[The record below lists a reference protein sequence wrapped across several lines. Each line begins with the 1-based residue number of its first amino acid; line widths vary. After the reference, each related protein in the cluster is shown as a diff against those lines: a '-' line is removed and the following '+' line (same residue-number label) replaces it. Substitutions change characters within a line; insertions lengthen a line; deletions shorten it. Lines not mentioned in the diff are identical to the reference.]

1 MNKGEILLHDPR
13 AIGLMVEQG
22 NIKLF
27 PFQTKGWMSG
37 ISMDLNFRHYRAQ
50 GKSGDSMTLLSAE
63 LQIPGPGSGAMPDYT
78 GRIEG
83 WDYYKTDGTTDV
95 YKPSACQFLPDHT
108 DYTTFA
114 WTDAYDEEYPYFY
127 YGWGLRTIHV
137 TDIGYNKWTNTAH
150 LGLNYPVPDMFRP
163 GFEEAPPAKELLRLM
178 QPYIPEGQW
187 RFRVEV
193 SPFKVDSGVTA
204 PTSISIIVKQGRKR
218 FYRGSLDFV
227 SVTDY
232 LVGED
237 DGDLSGVAWAN
248 VMDPGELVLLSGNG
262 IGKRFE
268 VIGVHKTD
276 DDPLPGLPP
285 NTWII
290 RTKAGDSP
298 YMAGAQVGDKYMLTS
313 SFFDSVYVPFKYYQ
327 DYLPGHYP
335 QATYEEVFEPK
346 Y

>member
-13 AIGLMVEQG
+13 AIGLFVDQG
-22 NIKLF
+22 NIGLF

-37 ISMDLNFRHYRAQ
+37 ISMGLNFRHYRAQ

-83 WDYYKTDGTTDV
+83 WDYYMTDGGTDV

-108 DYTTFA
+108 EFTTFA

-127 YGWGLRTIHV
+127 YGWGLRTIHIS
-137 TDIGYNKWTNTAH
+137 DIGYNRWTNTAQ
-150 LGLNYPVPDMFRP
+150 LGLNYPVPDMLRP
-163 GFEEAPPAKELLRLM
+163 GWEEAPPAKELLRLM

-187 RFRVEV
+187 RFRIEV
-193 SPFKVDSGVTA
+193 SPFTVDSGVSV
-204 PTSISIIVKQGRKR
+204 PTYISIIVKQGRKR

-227 SVTDY
+227 SETDY

-237 DGDLSGVAWAN
+237 DGDLSGVSWAN
-248 VMDPGELVLLSGNG
+248 SADPGELVLLSGNG
-262 IGKRFE
+262 IGKRFD
-268 VIGVHKTD
+268 VISVYKTD
-276 DDPLPGLPP
+276 DDPPAGLPAK
-285 NTWII
+285 TWII
-290 RTKAGDSP
+290 RTKAGSSP
-298 YMAGAQVGDKYMLTS
+298 YMSGAQVGDKYMLTS
-313 SFFDSVYVPFKYYQ
+313 RFFDSIYVPYKYYQ
-327 DYLPGHYP
+327 EYAPGNHP